1 MSGAMVLMLV
11 VAAIAIAGAA
21 RRYGLPAPLVL
32 VVAGLA
38 LSFVPAIPN
47 IELDPDLVLFG
58 VLPPLLFNAS
68 LDSSYLN
75 LRANIRPVALLSVGL
90 VLFTTVVVGAVAYW
104 VMGPQLGWAL
114 AFVLGA
120 VVSPPDAVAAT
131 AIARNLKLPRRTLT
145 ILGGESLLN
154 DATALTAYRV
164 ALGVALGGA
173 VSVWKGFGLFAL
185 AVGVGVAVGVL
196 LGIIAAFFLH
206 KLSDSLVEVA
216 IFLLLPFGAYALA
229 EQLQGSGVL
238 AVVSAGIL
246 LGRKMPKLHY
256 ATRLQG
262 ASVTATIDFVL
273 ETLVFGLIG
282 LQLPSIIS
290 SLHGR
295 DSGRVALL
303 VVAVTLAVLLARV
316 VWMFPATYAPRIV
329 SRRIRD
335 REPAPSTAMVAVL
348 AWAGMR
354 GVVTLA
360 AAYAIPLTMDDGR
373 ELSGRDLVLLCSFVV
388 VLATLLL
395 QGLTLPW
402 LIRRVRV
409 PFDQDQDD
417 ALAEA
422 QAAQQASQAAVERLE
437 EIAQAERPDSAHIV
451 DDLRNSA
458 ESRANAAWERL
469 GPQGDE
475 RQETPSE
482 LYRRLR
488 RDMLE
493 QERIVY
499 IKERDSGRIDD
510 EVLRRVQRELDLE
523 EAMLDR

>member
-1 MSGAMVLMLV
+1 
-11 VAAIAIAGAA
+11 
-21 RRYGLPAPLVL
+21 
-32 VVAGLA
+32 
-38 LSFVPAIPN
+38 
-47 IELDPDLVLFG
+47 
-58 VLPPLLFNAS
+58 
-68 LDSSYLN
+68 
-75 LRANIRPVALLSVGL
+75 
-90 VLFTTVVVGAVAYW
+90 
-104 VMGPQLGWAL
+104 
-114 AFVLGA
+114 
-120 VVSPPDAVAAT
+120 
-131 AIARNLKLPRRTLT
+131 
-145 ILGGESLLN
+145 
-154 DATALTAYRV
+154 
-164 ALGVALGGA
+164 
-173 VSVWKGFGLFAL
+173 
-185 AVGVGVAVGVL
+185 
-196 LGIIAAFFLH
+196 
-206 KLSDSLVEVA
+206 
-216 IFLLLPFGAYALA
+216 
-229 EQLQGSGVL
+229 VL

-246 LGRKMPKLHY
+246 LGRKLPKLHY

-295 DSGRVALL
+295 HAGQVAML
-303 VVAVTLAVLLARV
+303 VAAVTVAVLLARV
-316 VWMFPATYAPRIV
+316 VWMFPASYAPRIV
-329 SRRIRD
+329 SRRIRN
-335 REPAPSTAMVAVL
+335 REPSPSPAMVAVL

-373 ELSGRDLVLLCSFVV
+373 PLAGRDLVLLCSFVV

-402 LIRRVRV
+402 LIRRVRL
-409 PFDQDQDD
+409 PFDEDQAD

-422 QAAQQASQAAVERLE
+422 QAAQQASQAAVDRLE
-437 EIAQAERPDSAHIV
+437 EIAEAERPDSAHIV
-451 DDLRNSA
+451 DDLRNTA

-469 GPQGDE
+469 GPQGDA

-488 RDMLE
+488 RSMLE
-493 QERIVY
+493 QERLVY